1 MTQSFYVHGR
11 KTKVET
17 ETDTLSL
24 EEANDEV
31 ERLLTKY
38 PRREKRRFAHTTRLT
53 PEANTDAQEI
63 QRYIDMAERR

>member
-11 KTKVET
+11 KTKVST
-17 ETDTLSL
+17 ETDALSL

-53 PEANTDAQEI
+53 LEANTDEQEVA
-63 QRYIDMAERR
+63 RYLAMERR